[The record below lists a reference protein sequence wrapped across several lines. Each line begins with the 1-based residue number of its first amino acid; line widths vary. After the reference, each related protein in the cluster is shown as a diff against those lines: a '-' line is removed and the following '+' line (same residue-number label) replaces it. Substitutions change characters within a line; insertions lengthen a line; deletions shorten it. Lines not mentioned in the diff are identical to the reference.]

1 MGFGHACAPVRWAH
15 PSFELIATQNGA
27 LRAPPLP
34 IAASL
39 LLIRPSKIYKIYWAA
54 HVKGFFLSTGPQRLW
69 NMRSPAPRSAHRSFA
84 YPSGNILRLKLCTGA
99 NICHTFFRFF
109 FSIVFRSFLFV
120 SLFFFISPF
129 QFHLILVFLSFFSY
143 LFLFFSQVL
152 FFVFLF
158 FSSYILNCLL
168 YYRHAY

>member
-1 MGFGHACAPVRWAH
+1 MKICTTSGFWPRVRAR
-15 PSFELIATQNGA
+15 A
-27 LRAPPLP
+27 LRAPFSLSSLPLLRCFLFDPQKYIKSIELGPPTSRAFFFPLDHRGSEIRGPLP
-34 IAASL
+34 
-39 LLIRPSKIYKIYWAA
+39 
-54 HVKGFFLSTGPQRLW
+54 G
-69 NMRSPAPRSAHRSFA
+69 SAHRTFA

-99 NICHTFFRFF
+99 KICHTFFRFF
-109 FSIVFRSFLFV
+109 FSIVFGSFLFV
-120 SLFFFISPF
+120 ILFFFISPF
-129 QFHLILVFLSFFSY
+129 QFHLILVFLSFSSY